1 MKASLKVCGLAFAAV
16 FGIGFLAAQAQSGRP
31 LTVVSWG
38 GAYQDAQKK
47 VYFEPFKAASG
58 KEMIDESWD
67 GGIGVL
73 RSKVEGGTDSG
84 WDVVQVESEEL
95 TLGCDEGL
103 FDPLDW
109 DKIGGKDMYMDAAVH
124 ECGVGAIVWDFV
136 LGYDKDKLAE
146 GPAGWADFFDT
157 AKFPGKRGLRQGPK
171 SNLEFALIADGV
183 APADVYSVL
192 KTPEGVDRAFAK
204 LDTIKKDV
212 VWWKA
217 GAQAPQLLASGE
229 VAMTSAYNGRL
240 DAANLNDKRN
250 FGIQWNGALYTIDSW
265 VILKTS
271 PNKDVAYEYLAF
283 VGKPDLQAKLPEAIA
298 YGVTAKEAT
307 PLIDAKRLAD
317 LPTAPDNIKNA
328 VQISDAFWIE
338 NIDRLTERFNKW
350 AAK

>member
-1 MKASLKVCGLAFAAV
+1 MKRPLRITGLALATFVGA
-16 FGIGFLAAQAQSGRP
+16 GLLAAHAQSSRP

-38 GAYQDAQKK
+38 GAYQEAQKK
-47 VYFEPFKAASG
+47 VYFEPFKADTG
-58 KEMIDESWD
+58 TQMIDESWD

-73 RSKVEGGTDSG
+73 RSKVEGGVDSG
-84 WDVVQVESEEL
+84 WDAVQVESEEL
-95 TLGCDEGL
+95 TIGCDEGL
-103 FDPLDW
+103 FEPLDW
-109 DKIGGKDMYMDAAVH
+109 SKIGGKDAYMADAVH

-136 LGYDKDKLAE
+136 LGYDKDKLKEA
-146 GPAGWADFFDT
+146 PTGWADFFDT

-183 APADVYSVL
+183 KPADVYTVL
-192 KTPEGVDRAFAK
+192 ATPEGIDRAFAK

-212 VWWKA
+212 IWWKA

-271 PNKDVAYEYLAF
+271 PNKDLAYKFIAYA
-283 VGKPDLQAKLPEAIA
+283 GDPARQAKLPEAIA
-298 YGVTAKEAT
+298 YGVTAKAAT
-307 PLIDAKRLAD
+307 PMIDPKRLDD
-317 LPTAPDNIKNA
+317 LPTAPDNIANA
-328 VQISDAFWIE
+328 VHISDAFWIE
-338 NIDRLTERFNKW
+338 NIDRLTERFNPG
-350 AAK
+350 AAN